1 MSNENNNYCS
11 IHELLKNSSSIGVPH
26 FQRGYVWN
34 ESNIS
39 ALLESLYFDTPCGNI
54 VLWKIPEM
62 DKSKSEDYG
71 VPLTA
76 RNKQNDKKDQNTQN
90 NITQFIIDGQQ
101 RTRSLLSVFCPD
113 SNSTKDAVNST
124 ENSDSEDK
132 NACEQSDENVTDNQ
146 KHIPYI
152 WAVNLARF
160 AEKVLDKQ
168 YQGLLDF
175 PSHNPAGLFVKIRDP
190 HKQKEAYIEYVKEK
204 IKNVIETKS
213 NATESNAGTDTK
225 DNKKMKK
232 QTITFAPEYRCQ
244 YNFIPLSFFFNL
256 GDPANVTAKEEM
268 QYTVVPYSS
277 LSRSSDDYI
286 EENDDIFVSAK
297 GVNNSKE
304 KKRLFDELPDNAV
317 FIKYKGSPR
326 EDTLKNLLDAL
337 KCKLAEMLTRELA
350 VRVLKTTDLS
360 DVIHTFI
367 RINSGGKAVQ
377 EEEKTLARLVQL
389 SPEKTDD
396 KEKKGAFSV
405 LKDLFKEIHPGEETG
420 INEHLQRLKENRFGF
435 RLFIRVFVLAANYHT
450 GKAMGTQA
458 MSFSAIQNNERLE
471 SEEGQKKIPAIWDC
485 VKSVTMAVYDLLT
498 EELHFDTLAFLPDSR
513 SLRPV
518 FMLLIKY
525 PKFMEDNKIKGAYKP
540 HIAYILLS
548 LLLGAG
554 DSEID
559 IMNFVTQIRNSP
571 LDGCSLLKLLTTAPR
586 EKITVDKIC
595 TIANLT
601 IPNLKDEEY
610 LKQFKKAFL
619 EDCNALMTI
628 WEKIRNAGNE
638 GSLEDNLKKKFS
650 SVNALTNRYIL
661 LLYVLERHLKAVDF
675 YGESLKNIKDE
686 NVKDLD
692 FSRFSNSGREIK
704 ANMESVCGLSENPP
718 EKQHIVPYYWLHN
731 GGEDAEPTK
740 GRKSNDYANNI
751 GNITYISHELNHY
764 ETGLGKYWLNLG
776 EADDSLLRGHIISKN
791 AKDLYAK
798 MEPNTT
804 ISMDKNSEFDNWVT
818 QRRADIAKA
827 FCTWVEAFRRLARI
841 KGRVLTEQIPHARR
855 LIPPCAEKKQK
866 AEESKTVFKYQW
878 ADIMTEVWQWDKL
891 GFENQKLL
899 AALHEQAQCYI
910 KLTQDGDNEYYELFM
925 RQQDKNVASKINPK
939 DSVKEIISEALKR
952 FRYNKKEKKQ

>member
-1 MSNENNNYCS
+1 MSNENNNNNYWS
-11 IHELLKNSSSIGVPH
+11 IQKLLKNSSSIGVPH

-34 ESNIS
+34 EANIS

-76 RNKQNDKKDQNTQN
+76 QNDKNK
-90 NITQFIIDGQQ
+90 IEQFIIDGQQ
-101 RTRSLLSVFCPD
+101 RTRSLLSVFCPG
-113 SNSTKDAVNST
+113 KDST
-124 ENSDSEDK
+124 EATGNDTESNNSEDK
-132 NACEQSDENVTDNQ
+132 NDSDQSDENATDAQ
-146 KHIPYI
+146 KHIPYV

-160 AEKVLDKQ
+160 AETVLDDK
-168 YQGLLDF
+168 YKDLLDF

-190 HKQKEAYIEYVKEK
+190 QKQKEAYIEYVKEK
-204 IKNVIETKS
+204 IENVKKQKE
-213 NATESNAGTDTK
+213 NATEPK
-225 DNKKMKK
+225 DGSEAKNDEKKKK
-232 QTITFAPEYRCQ
+232 QTITFSPEYRCQ

-256 GDPANVTAKEEM
+256 DNPKQVSVKVNM
-268 QYTVVPYSS
+268 QYSVEEYSP
-277 LSRSSDDYI
+277 LSRSAEDYI
-286 EENDDIFVSAK
+286 SEKESEEIKV
-297 GVNNSKE
+297 
-304 KKRLFDELPDNAV
+304 LFDELPDNAV
-317 FIKYKGSPR
+317 FIKYKNTSGEKNP
-326 EDTLKNLLDAL
+326 ENLKSLLDDL
-337 KCKLAEMLTRELA
+337 KSKLAKMLTRELA
-350 VRVLKTTDLS
+350 VRVLETTDLS

-405 LKDLFKEIHPGEETG
+405 LKDLFNKIHPGEDGE

-471 SEEGQKKIPAIWDC
+471 SEEGQEKIPEIWEC
-485 VKSVTMAVYDLLT
+485 VKSVTLAVYDLLT
-498 EELHFDTLAFLPDSR
+498 EKLHFDTLAFLPDSR

-525 PKFMEDNKIKGAYKP
+525 PKFMEDNKIKDAYKP
-540 HIAYILLS
+540 HMAYILLS

-586 EKITVDKIC
+586 EEITVDKIR
-595 TIANLT
+595 TIIGLNKVDCPEDKFIEAT
-601 IPNLKDEEY
+601 FLK
-610 LKQFKKAFL
+610 
-619 EDCNALMTI
+619 DCNALMTI

-638 GSLEDNLKKKFS
+638 GCLEDNLKKKFPN
-650 SVNALTNRYIL
+650 VNALTNRYIL
-661 LLYVLERHLKAVDF
+661 LLYVLERHLGAVDF
-675 YGESLKNIKDE
+675 HGKSLENILDE
-686 NVKDLD
+686 NGKPLD
-692 FSRFSNSGREIK
+692 FSRFNGKREIQ
-704 ANMESVCGLSENPP
+704 ANMKSVCGQSENPP

-731 GGEDAEPTK
+731 GSEDTEPTK

-751 GNITYISHELNHY
+751 GNITYISRELNHY
-764 ETGLGKYWLNLG
+764 ETGGLGRYWLNL
-776 EADDSLLRGHIISKN
+776 EAADPILLGGHIISED
-791 AKDLYAK
+791 AKTLYNS
-798 MEPNTT
+798 MTPNTT
-804 ISMDKNSEFDNWVT
+804 ISMAENSNFDIWVT

-827 FCTWVEAFRRLARI
+827 FCTWVEKLRQEALEKALSE
-841 KGRVLTEQIPHARR
+841 KIPHARR
-855 LIPPCAEKKQK
+855 LIPPCAEKQRK

-878 ADIMTEVWQWDKL
+878 ADIMTEVWQWKDL

-899 AALHEQAQCYI
+899 AALHNQAQCYI
-910 KLTQDGDNEYYELFM
+910 KLTQDGNNSYELFM
-925 RQQDKNVASKINPK
+925 RKQDQTVASKVGAKESN
-939 DSVKEIISEALKR
+939 EIISEALGR
-952 FRYNKKEKKQ
+952 FRYDKKKKEQ

>member
-1 MSNENNNYCS
+1 MSNEKNNYWS
-11 IHELLKNSSSIGVPH
+11 IQKLLEESSSIGVPH

-34 ESNIS
+34 EANIS

-76 RNKQNDKKDQNTQN
+76 QNDKNK
-90 NITQFIIDGQQ
+90 IEQFIIDGQQ

-113 SNSTKDAVNST
+113 KGSTEAAGNST
-124 ENSDSEDK
+124 ENNDTEDK
-132 NACEQSDENVTDNQ
+132 NDSDQSDENATDNQ
-146 KHIPYI
+146 KHIPYV

-160 AEKVLDKQ
+160 AEKVLDDQ
-168 YQGLLDF
+168 YKDLLDF
-175 PSHNPAGLFVKIRDP
+175 PSHNPAGLFIKIRDP

-204 IKNVIETKS
+204 IKNVKAPKED
-213 NATESNAGTDTK
+213 ATESHDATNTK
-225 DNKKMKK
+225 GDEKTKK
-232 QTITFAPEYRCQ
+232 QTITFSPEYRCQ

-256 GDPANVTAKEEM
+256 GDPANVTAKNEKEM

-277 LSRSSDDYI
+277 LSRSLGDYI
-286 EENDDIFVSAK
+286 VENDDKVK
-297 GVNNSKE
+297 DENDSKKETEE
-304 KKRLFDELPDNAV
+304 KKILFDELPDNAI
-317 FIKYKGSPR
+317 FIKYKGSPN
-326 EDTLKNLLDAL
+326 EGTLQDLLNDL
-337 KCKLAEMLTRELA
+337 KSKLAEMLERQLA
-350 VRVLKTTDLS
+350 VRVLNTTDLS

-405 LKDLFKEIHPGEETG
+405 LKDLFNKIHPGEATG

-485 VKSVTMAVYDLLT
+485 VESVTLAVYDLLT
-498 EELHFDTLAFLPDSR
+498 EKLHFDTLAFLPDSR

-525 PKFMEDNKIKGAYKP
+525 PGFLENNKIKDIYKS
-540 HIAYILLS
+540 HFAYILLS

-586 EKITVDKIC
+586 EKITGLKAEDDK
-595 TIANLT
+595 
-601 IPNLKDEEY
+601 
-610 LKQFKKAFL
+610 LKQFIEATFL
-619 EDCNALMTI
+619 KDCNALMTI

-638 GSLEDNLKKKFS
+638 GSLEDNLKKKFP
-650 SVNALTNRYIL
+650 SVKALTNRYIL
-661 LLYVLERHLKAVDF
+661 LLYVLERHLGAVDF
-675 YGESLKNIKDE
+675 YGKSLKNIKDE
-686 NVKDLD
+686 NKKDLD

-704 ANMESVCGLSENPP
+704 ANMESVCGQSENPP
-718 EKQHIVPYYWLHN
+718 EKQHIVPYYWLHK

-740 GRKSNDYANNI
+740 GRKSNDDANNI

-776 EADDSLLRGHIISKN
+776 EADAILLRGHIISED
-791 AKDLYAK
+791 AKKLYNS
-798 MEPNTT
+798 MTPNTA
-804 ISMDKNSEFDNWVT
+804 ISMDKESNFDNWVK
-818 QRRADIAKA
+818 QRQADIAKA
-827 FCTWVEAFRRLARI
+827 FCTWVEELRQEALEKALSE
-841 KGRVLTEQIPHARR
+841 KIPHARR
-855 LIPPCAEKKQK
+855 LIPPCAEKKKK

-878 ADIMTEVWQWDKL
+878 ADIMTEVWQWKDL

-899 AALHEQAQCYI
+899 AALHNQAQCYI
-910 KLTQDGDNEYYELFM
+910 KLTLDGDNEYYELFM
-925 RQQDKNVASKINPK
+925 RQQGKNVASKVESEKANQQEAK
-939 DSVKEIISEALKR
+939 DIISEALKR
-952 FRYNKKEKKQ
+952 FRYDKKEKEQ

>member
-1 MSNENNNYCS
+1 MSIENWS
-11 IHELLKNSSSIGVPH
+11 IQKLLQESSSIGVPH

-34 ESNIS
+34 EANIS

-54 VLWKIPEM
+54 VLWKIPKM

-76 RNKQNDKKDQNTQN
+76 QNDKN
-90 NITQFIIDGQQ
+90 NIEQFIIDGQQ

-113 SNSTKDAVNST
+113 KAST
-124 ENSDSEDK
+124 EAAGNDTENNNSEDK
-132 NACEQSDENVTDNQ
+132 NDSEQSDENATDAQ
-146 KHIPYI
+146 KHIPYV

-160 AEKVLDKQ
+160 AETVLDDK
-168 YQGLLDF
+168 YKGLLDF

-190 HKQKEAYIEYVKEK
+190 QKQKEAYIEYVQKK
-204 IKNVIETKS
+204 IKNVKAPKED
-213 NATESNAGTDTK
+213 ATESHDATNTK
-225 DNKKMKK
+225 GNEKTKK
-232 QTITFAPEYRCQ
+232 QTITFFPEYRCQ

-277 LSRSSDDYI
+277 LSRSPEDYI
-286 EENDDIFVSAK
+286 VKNDEE
-297 GVNNSKE
+297 SKNEPEE
-304 KKRLFDELPDNAV
+304 KKRLFDKLPNNAV
-317 FIKYKGSPR
+317 FIKYKGSPQ
-326 EDTLKNLLDAL
+326 EEQEKFKSLLDDL
-337 KCKLAEMLTRELA
+337 KSKLAEMLERQLA
-350 VRVLKTTDLS
+350 VRVLNTTDLS

-405 LKDLFKEIHPGEETG
+405 LKDLFKEIHPGEATG

-485 VKSVTMAVYDLLT
+485 VKSVTMAVYNLLT
-498 EELHFDTLAFLPDSR
+498 ENLHFDTLAFLPDSR

-525 PKFMEDNKIKGAYKP
+525 PKFMEDNKIKDAYKP
-540 HIAYILLS
+540 HMAYILLS

-610 LKQFKKAFL
+610 LKQFKTAFW

-638 GSLEDNLKKKFS
+638 GSLEDNLKKKFP

-661 LLYVLERHLKAVDF
+661 LLYVLEKHLGAVDF
-675 YGESLKNIKDE
+675 NGESLKNIKDE
-686 NVKDLD
+686 NGNILD
-692 FSRFSNSGREIK
+692 FSRFYVERDIQ
-704 ANMESVCGLSENPP
+704 ANMKSVCGQSENPP
-718 EKQHIVPYYWLHN
+718 EKQHIVPYYWLHPEN
-731 GGEDAEPTK
+731 E

-764 ETGLGKYWLNLG
+764 ETGLGKYWLNL
-776 EADDSLLRGHIISKN
+776 EAADAILLRGHIISED
-791 AKDLYAK
+791 AKKLYNS
-798 MEPNTT
+798 MTPNTT
-804 ISMDKNSEFDNWVT
+804 ISMAKNSNFDNWVT
-818 QRRADIAKA
+818 QRQADIAKA
-827 FCTWVEAFRRLARI
+827 FCTWVEELRSKAWNTE
-841 KGRVLTEQIPHARR
+841 LTEQTPHARR
-855 LIPPCAEKKQK
+855 LIPPCAEKKKK
-866 AEESKTVFKYQW
+866 AEESKTVFKYLW
-878 ADIMTEVWQWDKL
+878 ADIMTEVWQWKDL

-899 AALHEQAQCYI
+899 AALHEQVQCYI
-910 KLTQDGDNEYYELFM
+910 KLTQDGDHEYYELFM
-925 RQQDKNVASKINPK
+925 RQQGKKMASKVESEKANQQEAK
-939 DSVKEIISEALKR
+939 DIISEALKR
-952 FRYNKKEKKQ
+952 FRYNKKEKEQ

>member
-1 MSNENNNYCS
+1 MSIENWS
-11 IHELLKNSSSIGVPH
+11 IQKLLKESSSIGVPH

-34 ESNIS
+34 EANIS

-54 VLWKIPEM
+54 VLWKIPKM

-76 RNKQNDKKDQNTQN
+76 QNDKNK
-90 NITQFIIDGQQ
+90 IEQFIIDGQQ
-101 RTRSLLSVFCPD
+101 RTRSLLSVFCPGKG
-113 SNSTKDAVNST
+113 STEAAGNST
-124 ENSDSEDK
+124 ENNDTEDK
-132 NACEQSDENVTDNQ
+132 NDSDQSDENATDAQ
-146 KHIPYI
+146 KHIPYV

-160 AEKVLDKQ
+160 AETVLDDK
-168 YQGLLDF
+168 YKDLLDF

-190 HKQKEAYIEYVKEK
+190 QKQKEAYIEYVKEK
-204 IKNVIETKS
+204 IKNVKAPKEDATNTKGDEK
-213 NATESNAGTDTK
+213 T
-225 DNKKMKK
+225 KK
-232 QTITFAPEYRCQ
+232 QTITFSPEYRCQ

-256 GDPANVTAKEEM
+256 GDPANVTAKNEKEM
-268 QYTVVPYSS
+268 QYTIVPYSS
-277 LSRSSDDYI
+277 LSRSSDVYS
-286 EENDDIFVSAK
+286 EENDDIFVK
-297 GVNNSKE
+297 VKDENDSKKETEE
-304 KKRLFDELPDNAV
+304 KKRLFDKLPDDAI
-317 FIKYKGSPR
+317 FIKYKETPQ
-326 EDTLKNLLDAL
+326 EDTLKKLLNTL
-337 KCKLAEMLTRELA
+337 KNKLEEMLERQLA
-350 VRVLKTTDLS
+350 VRVLNTTDLS

-405 LKDLFKEIHPGEETG
+405 LKDLFKEIHPGEATG

-471 SEEGQKKIPAIWDC
+471 SEEGQKKIPTIWDC

-498 EELHFDTLAFLPDSR
+498 ENLHFDTLAFLPDSR

-540 HIAYILLS
+540 HMAYILLS

-571 LDGCSLLKLLTTAPR
+571 LDGCSLLKLLTTVPR

-595 TIANLT
+595 EITG
-601 IPNLKDEEY
+601 LKAEDDK
-610 LKQFKKAFL
+610 LKQFIEATFL
-619 EDCNALMTI
+619 KDCKALMTI
-628 WEKIRNAGNE
+628 WEKIRNAGNA
-638 GSLEDNLKKKFS
+638 GSLEDNLKEKFPK
-650 SVNALTNRYIL
+650 VNALTNRYIL
-661 LLYVLERHLKAVDF
+661 LLYVLERHLGAVDF
-675 YGESLKNIKDE
+675 YGESLKSITDE
-686 NVKDLD
+686 NGKNLD

-704 ANMESVCGLSENPP
+704 ANMESVCGQSENPP

-731 GGEDAEPTK
+731 GGEDVEPTK

-776 EADDSLLRGHIISKN
+776 AEDKSLLSLLRGHIISEN
-791 AKDLYAK
+791 AKALYAQMK
-798 MEPNTT
+798 PNTT
-804 ISMDKNSEFDNWVT
+804 ISMDKNSIFYQWVE
-818 QRRADIAKA
+818 QRQKDIAKA
-827 FCTWVEAFRRLARI
+827 FCTWVKELRSKAKAWNTE
-841 KGRVLTEQIPHARR
+841 LTEQTPHARR
-855 LIPPCAEKKQK
+855 LIPPCAEKKKK

-878 ADIMTEVWQWDKL
+878 ADIMTEVWQWKDL

-899 AALHEQAQCYI
+899 ATLHEQAQCYI
-910 KLTQDGDNEYYELFM
+910 KLTQDGDHEYYELFM

-939 DSVKEIISEALKR
+939 DSVKEIIPEALKR
-952 FRYNKKEKKQ
+952 FRYDKKEKEQ

>member
-1 MSNENNNYCS
+1 MSIENWS
-11 IHELLKNSSSIGVPH
+11 IQKLLQESSSIGIPH

-34 ESNIS
+34 EANIS

-54 VLWKIPEM
+54 VLWKIPKM

-76 RNKQNDKKDQNTQN
+76 QNDKN
-90 NITQFIIDGQQ
+90 NIEQFIIDGQQ
-101 RTRSLLSVFCPD
+101 RTRSLLSVFCPG
-113 SNSTKDAVNST
+113 KGST
-124 ENSDSEDK
+124 EAAGNGTENNDTEDK
-132 NACEQSDENVTDNQ
+132 NDSEQSDENATDAQ
-146 KHIPYI
+146 KNIPYV

-160 AEKVLDKQ
+160 AETVLDDEYKD
-168 YQGLLDF
+168 LLDF

-190 HKQKEAYIEYVKEK
+190 YKQKEAYIEYVKEK
-204 IKNVIETKS
+204 IKNVKAPKED
-213 NATESNAGTDTK
+213 ATETHDATNTK
-225 DNKKMKK
+225 GDEKTKK
-232 QTITFAPEYRCQ
+232 QTITFSPEYRCQ

-256 GDPANVTAKEEM
+256 GDPANVTAKKEM

-277 LSRSSDDYI
+277 LSRSSDVDS
-286 EENDDIFVSAK
+286 EENDDIFVK
-297 GVNNSKE
+297 VKNEEESKKETEE
-304 KKRLFDELPDNAV
+304 KKRLFDKLPDDAI
-317 FIKYKGSPR
+317 FIKYNETPQ
-326 EDTLKNLLDAL
+326 EDTLKELLNTL
-337 KCKLAEMLTRELA
+337 KNKLKEMLERQLA
-350 VRVLKTTDLS
+350 VRVLNTTDLS

-405 LKDLFKEIHPGEETG
+405 LKDLFKEIHPGEATG

-498 EELHFDTLAFLPDSR
+498 ENLHFDTLAFLPDSR

-525 PKFMEDNKIKGAYKP
+525 PKFMEDNKIKDAYKP
-540 HIAYILLS
+540 HMAYILLS

-595 TIANLT
+595 EITG
-601 IPNLKDEEY
+601 LKAEDDN
-610 LKQFKKAFL
+610 LKQFIEATFL

-638 GSLEDNLKKKFS
+638 GSLEDNLKKKFPK
-650 SVNALTNRYIL
+650 VNALTNRYIL
-661 LLYVLERHLKAVDF
+661 LLYVLERHLGAVDF
-675 YGESLKNIKDE
+675 YGSSLEKIEDE
-686 NVKDLD
+686 NKNELD
-692 FSRFSNSGREIK
+692 FSRFNNHEPIKREIK
-704 ANMESVCGLSENPP
+704 ANMESVCGQSENPP
-718 EKQHIVPYYWLHN
+718 EKQHIVPYYWLHPEN
-731 GGEDAEPTK
+731 E

-776 EADDSLLRGHIISKN
+776 AADNSLLRGHIISED
-791 AKDLYAK
+791 AKKLYTQ
-798 MEPNTT
+798 MTPNTT
-804 ISMDKNSEFDNWVT
+804 ISMAKKSNFGNWVT
-818 QRRADIAKA
+818 QRQADIAKA

-841 KGRVLTEQIPHARR
+841 KGRVLSEEIPHARR
-855 LIPPCAEKKQK
+855 LIPPCAEKKKK

-878 ADIMTEVWQWDKL
+878 ADIMTEVWQWKDL

-899 AALHEQAQCYI
+899 AALHEQVQCYI
-910 KLTQDGDNEYYELFM
+910 KLTQDGDHEYYELFM
-925 RQQDKNVASKINPK
+925 RQQGKKMASKVESEKANQQ
-939 DSVKEIISEALKR
+939 EAENIIILEALKR
-952 FRYNKKEKKQ
+952 FRYNKKEKEQ